1 LFVRFQKTCSTLLY
15 FSNLSPSAKNVFNLV
30 ILIFPCTFVFSLH
43 IFRTCLDETTID
55 CLIIISTH
63 RHWEKKKKNFS
74 FLFQIGTPWKPAQ
87 SVYYI
92 VNTLPTCINGACLW
106 SIPFDVF
113 GSKEIRRKRGG
124 GFRIIYMSGHT
135 DRNTAMNNPVWKHTN
150 KPCTIAYL
158 YINIVD
164 GRMTPF
170 YFLNSG
176 SSVGGDPADR
186 IDVVYYTPPNSKK
199 YIKRKPRIYIKWIF
213 SNITCF
219 VRL

>member
-1 LFVRFQKTCSTLLY
+1 MYIFLFSSYFSYMFGWDYHRLPNNNLYAPPLRKEKKEFFVFVPNRHSLKAGPVRLLYSQYTPNMYQWGLFVVYPFWCIWIER
-15 FSNLSPSAKNVFNLV
+15 N
-30 ILIFPCTFVFSLH
+30 
-43 IFRTCLDETTID
+43 
-55 CLIIISTH
+55 
-63 RHWEKKKKNFS
+63 KKKK
-74 FLFQIGTPWKPAQ
+74 
-87 SVYYI
+87 
-92 VNTLPTCINGACLW
+92 
-106 SIPFDVF
+106 
-113 GSKEIRRKRGG
+113 GG